1 MAVKRTPKDVIDVF
15 SEDAN
20 ATDVPARLH
29 SFICKWHGRIAMVRA
44 QYAPKGKESWKF
56 VPHYWRIEREEEQ
69 PSPDEICSKSIELVE
84 QHALRAGM
92 DVDVEGA
99 RYRVVVYIRT
109 DTGKELLK
117 TCGLR
122 IAYGEDGS
130 PEFDDDTSEE
140 KQNENV
146 NFYRESMQD
155 SRDQARQ
162 AQEFSMKLQS
172 EYANSIKVMGEAQT
186 SLLNEMGNMGAQI
199 SSIAQSIA
207 AVTGASM
214 QAITDASELYKAS
227 ERKSTEIRKM
237 EIDYEI
243 AQLDN
248 AASDRRFDASM
259 EIVKTAA
266 PLIVG
271 QLLKVPPEVMQNMV
285 SQAGAQAAGVNG
297 APEDVAI
304 EAAQDTGVAVVE
316 TWIPGKKPKFDARG
330 REFDEF
336 DTREKLACF
345 FWQLD
350 AQKEVATRVIVGAEL
365 YDELRSA
372 CDIGVISTEKA
383 LRKFN
388 ESVRVLDDA
397 SKARHG
403 QALIATLGQHES
415 MFFLNIAQSVS
426 D

>member
-1 MAVKRTPKDVIDVF
+1 
-15 SEDAN
+15 
-20 ATDVPARLH
+20 
-29 SFICKWHGRIAMVRA
+29 MVRA

-56 VPHYWRIEREEEQ
+56 VPHYWRIGREEEQ
-69 PSPDEICSKSIELVE
+69 PSPDEICAKSIELVE

-92 DVDVEGA
+92 DVDVDGA

-162 AQEFSMKLQS
+162 AQEFSMKLQA

-186 SLLNEMGNMGAQI
+186 NLLSQMGNMGAQV

-237 EIDYEI
+237 EIDYEM

-259 EIVKTAA
+259 ELVKSAA
-266 PLIVG
+266 PLIIG
-271 QLLKVPPEVMQNMV
+271 QLLKVPPEVMQQMV
-285 SQAGAQAAGVNG
+285 SQASAQSIGMTEGSDQAALEALPGT
-297 APEDVAI
+297 PEPEPQEVWMPP
-304 EAAQDTGVAVVE
+304 E
-316 TWIPGKKPKFDARG
+316 KPRFDSKG
-330 REFDEF
+330 REFEEL
-336 DTREKLACF
+336 DTRERLACF
-345 FWQLD
+345 FWQLE
-350 AQKEVATRVIVGAEL
+350 AKQEVIVRSIVGEDL
-365 YDELRSA
+365 YDDLRSSSG
-372 CDIGVISTEKA
+372 IGVIATEKA
-383 LRKFN
+383 LRRFN
-388 ESVRVLDDA
+388 ESIRSLSEAD
-397 SKARHG
+397 KTARA
-403 QALIATLGQHES
+403 QSLVSVLGQHEA
-415 MFFLNIAQSVS
+415 MFFLGIAQSIT
-426 D
+426 